1 VNAKVRIGKLVVDP
15 KLIELRPINLVYV
28 SRYRQSYRMGAAIP
42 PLIVE
47 KGTSRII
54 SGNHRFTA
62 MMQEFGPDHKTE
74 VIYKNFE
81 NELEVL
87 KEFTRENAAHG
98 YPLDGITRKRLVA
111 AMLDLGAPIDE
122 VSKLLNVPVRSLEA
136 WGQHFVAILGADGT
150 QRLAPVKRGFPAVQT
165 AITPQLYEQHKRAD
179 RGLKVEELVGQLLRW
194 LKNGWIEPKEEV
206 VASLDELRREIAQF
220 LKQARKAA

>member
-1 VNAKVRIGKLVVDP
+1 VRAKVRIGELVVDP
-15 KLIELRPINLVYV
+15 KLIELRPINPVFV

-47 KGTSRII
+47 EGTNRII

-62 MMQEFGPDHKTE
+62 MVQEFGPDHETE
-74 VIYKNFE
+74 VIYKAFE

-111 AMLDLGAPIDE
+111 AMLDLGAPIEE
-122 VSKLLNVPVRSLEA
+122 VARLLNVPVRNLET
-136 WGQHFVAILGADGT
+136 WGRNFVAVIGSDGM
-150 QRLAPVKRGFPAVQT
+150 QRHVPVKRGFPAVQT
-165 AITPQLYEQHKRAD
+165 TITPQLYEQHKRAD

-194 LKNGWIEPKEEV
+194 LKNGWVEPKEEV
-206 VASLDELRREIAQF
+206 VASLDELRREIARF
-220 LKQARKAA
+220 LEEARRAA

>member
-1 VNAKVRIGKLVVDP
+1 VRAKVRVGELVVDP
-15 KLIELRPINLVYV
+15 KLIELRPINPVFV

-47 KGTSRII
+47 EGTNRII

-62 MMQEFGPDHKTE
+62 MVQEFGPDHETE
-74 VIYKNFE
+74 VIYKAFE

-111 AMLDLGAPIDE
+111 AMLDLGAPIEE
-122 VSKLLNVPVRSLEA
+122 VARLLNVPVRNLET
-136 WGQHFVAILGADGT
+136 WGRNFVAVIGSDGM
-150 QRLAPVKRGFPAVQT
+150 QRHVPVKRGFPAVQT
-165 AITPQLYEQHKRAD
+165 TITPQLYEEHKRAD

-194 LKNGWIEPKEEV
+194 LRNGWVEPREEIT
-206 VASLDELRREIAQF
+206 ASLDELRREIARF